1 MKKIYITMLI
11 AMVWSSIAIAQ
22 VDYTPLVREGVR
34 WTYLASDVSFSFEN
48 TGVESYLGKGDY
60 AYFMEFRGDTIING
74 LTYKKLYSSLSREFD
89 ESKLRPVAYLREADK
104 HVYGIPD
111 RTGRFQFAESH
122 NLELPILGKAVF
134 GSDRVWQEYELYDFN
149 DMETFAYEALSDW
162 TYGMDINVEMKT
174 VSINGEI
181 RNAYSFS
188 CRIYDDEYE
197 LFNFTIIEGIGNE
210 DGNMLGFGPYLVPT
224 CICPIELGLAQQE
237 TVDGN
242 VIYHGQY
249 YYGPYHGDQLIDVD
263 DVNHAINII
272 LGKQIYSR
280 HYFNDISDFNGD
292 YIVDIEDVNAIINR
306 ILHIEQ

>member
-1 MKKIYITMLI
+1 MKKIYITIMMVIAWSGI
-11 AMVWSSIAIAQ
+11 AMAQ
-22 VDYTPLVREGVR
+22 VDYTPLVQEGVR
-34 WTYLASDVSFSFEN
+34 WTYLSSDVAYSFDEN

-89 ESKLRPVAYLREADK
+89 ESKLRPVAYLRETDK

-134 GSDRVWQEYELYDFN
+134 GSDKAWQEYELYDFN
-149 DMETFAYEALSDW
+149 DMETFARETLSEFW
-162 TYGMDINVEMKT
+162 GMNIDVSVTMTT
-174 VSINGEI
+174 VNINGEP
-181 RNAYSFS
+181 RNAYRLFLF
-188 CRIYDDEYE
+188 DDEYE

-210 DGNMLGFGPYLVPT
+210 DGNMLGFGPNFVPT

-237 TVDGN
+237 TIDGN
-242 VIYHGQY
+242 VIYHGKY
-249 YYGPYHGDQLIDVD
+249 YYGPYHGNQLIDVE

-272 LGKQIYSR
+272 LGRQIYSR
-280 HYFNDISDFNGD
+280 HYLDDISDFNGD
-292 YIVDIEDVNAIINR
+292 YVIDVGDVNAIINR
-306 ILHIEQ
+306 ILKLDK